1 MAIKGVDHV
10 VIRVEDFDAA
20 VATWKD
26 KLGMVLDRTD
36 ESEALG
42 IKQAFFNMDNGGYVE
57 IVAPTNADAAVGKAL
72 ASRGEGLHTLA
83 LEVDDLDTTIKDFEA
98 SGVQLIGVG
107 SPQVYV
113 HPKSANGMLLQLNQK
128 K

>member
-1 MAIKGVDHV
+1 
-10 VIRVEDFDAA
+10 
-20 VATWKD
+20 
-26 KLGMVLDRTD
+26 MVLDRTD

-83 LEVDDLDTTIKDFEA
+83 LEVDDLDATIKDFEA

>member
-42 IKQAFFNMDNGGYVE
+42 IKQAFFNMENGGYVE

-83 LEVDDLDTTIKDFEA
+83 LEVDDLETTIKDFEA

>member
-42 IKQAFFNMDNGGYVE
+42 IKQAFFYMDNGGYVE

-83 LEVDDLDTTIKDFEA
+83 LEVDDLDATIKDFEA
-98 SGVQLIGVG
+98 SGLQLIGVG

>member
-10 VIRVEDFDAA
+10 VIRINKKKTA

-83 LEVDDLDTTIKDFEA
+83 LEVDDLDATIKDFEA

-113 HPKSANGMLLQLNQK
+113 HPKSANGMLLQLNEK

>member
-26 KLGMVLDRTD
+26 KLGMALDRTD

-57 IVAPTNADAAVGKAL
+57 IVAPTNPDAAVGKAL

-83 LEVDDLDTTIKDFEA
+83 LEVDDLDATIKEFEA
-98 SGVQLIGVG
+98 SGVKLIGVG
-107 SPQVYV
+107 TPQVYV
-113 HPKSANGMLLQLNQK
+113 HPKSANGILLQLNQK

>member
-26 KLGMVLDRTD
+26 TLGMALDRTD

-83 LEVDDLDTTIKDFEA
+83 LEVDDLDATIKDFDA

-113 HPKSANGMLLQLNQK
+113 HPKSANGMLLQLNHK

>member
-26 KLGMVLDRTD
+26 TLGMALDRTD

-83 LEVDDLDTTIKDFEA
+83 LEVDDLDATIKGFEA
-98 SGVQLIGVG
+98 NGVQLIGVG